1 MKNTT
6 LARKPGNDMKK
17 NTGLVKPVRG
27 IAQAGDGEDF
37 AFNGQMGDG
46 VNRAKNAFAKNQ
58 WSGHSN
64 DGRDVNFGR
73 GATKGNTSSNV
84 AGMPKTMATAAQ
96 GTNIGSGFKCP
107 SYGNPDSINVGMKK

>member
-17 NTGLVKPVRG
+17 NTGLVRPVRRSD
-27 IAQAGDGEDF
+27 QAGDGEDF

-46 VNRAKNAFAKNQ
+46 VNRAKNVYAGNQ
-58 WSGHSN
+58 SGETMKE
-64 DGRDVNFGR
+64 RYAR